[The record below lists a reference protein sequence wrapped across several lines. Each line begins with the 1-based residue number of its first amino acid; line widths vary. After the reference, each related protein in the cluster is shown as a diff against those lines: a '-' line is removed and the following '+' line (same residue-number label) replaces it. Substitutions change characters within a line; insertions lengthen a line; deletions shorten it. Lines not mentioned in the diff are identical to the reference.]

1 MYSMTHAHTELN
13 MISQEGLQLSIVY
26 VYSAK
31 CYQNK
36 TKNVMRCTRRDS
48 RSANKKQT
56 NKQQQQQ
63 QQKTGKHGRDISIKQ
78 FSIYNSTL
86 RYL

>member
-13 MISQEGLQLSIVY
+13 MISQEGLQLPIVY

-48 RSANKKQT
+48 RSVHKKQT

-63 QQKTGKHGRDISIKQ
+63 QKTGKQGRDISIKQ